1 MTRAEQEKGFS
12 LIELLCV
19 MVIIGIVTTIAVPA
33 LRKAI
38 RGTENGAVLS
48 AMRTISSTQ
57 ANFYSTHARFGTL
70 DEINSELNRGI
81 GSSIGVN
88 QTVRFNFT
96 FENVPGTPTNTE
108 LKDGYIIT
116 ATRNPTGDTN
126 IYKYQ
131 IDQTGYITQL
141 LP

>member
-1 MTRAEQEKGFS
+1 MKPISQKGFS

-19 MVIIGIVTTIAVPA
+19 VAIIGVVTTIAVPA

-38 RGTENGAVLS
+38 RGTENGAAFS

-57 ANFYSTHARFGTL
+57 ANFFSTHSRFGTL
-70 DEINSELNRGI
+70 DEINTELRQGV
-81 GSSIGVN
+81 GQSVGVN
-88 QTVRFNFT
+88 KTERFNFT
-96 FENVPGTPTNTE
+96 FENVPGTPTSDE
-108 LKDGYIIT
+108 LKDGYVII

-131 IDQTGYITQL
+131 VDQTGYITQL